1 MKAFLQK
8 QEHHKDIVLLSL
20 GKEESKQLFWEDE
33 NEFRY
38 KGEMYDVIE
47 KKDKGNL
54 VLIRCIP
61 DKKETR
67 LLNEYQKNNKRNT
80 SNSTIAQLITTQFIL
95 PADHSLKP
103 PVKLVNNYF
112 SHYSSHLQKM
122 ASPVLLPPP
131 DVC

>member
-1 MKAFLQK
+1 MKAFLRSQK
-8 QEHHKDIVLLSL
+8 EHKDIVLISL
-20 GKEESKQLFWEDE
+20 NNNESKRLSWENE

-47 KKDKGNL
+47 KKTDGNK
-54 VLIRCIP
+54 VQIRCVS
-61 DKKETR
+61 DKKETA
-67 LLNEYQKNNKRNT
+67 LLIEYQKNNKRNAA
-80 SNSTIAQLITTQFIL
+80 NSTIVQLINAQFVL

-103 PVKLVNNYF
+103 VVRLINNYF
-112 SHYSSHLQKM
+112 KDHSFHLQKI